1 MLKDRHTRKKVLDAH
16 KALKS
21 KPINDIKNK
30 LREHNLI
37 KVGSN
42 APNDIIRKI
51 YEYSMLAGDIVN
63 TNSDTLLHNFMKENK
78 EI

>member
-1 MLKDRHTRKKVLDAH
+1 MDAH

-21 KPINDIKNK
+21 KPISYVKNK
-30 LREHNLI
+30 LREQNLI

-42 APNDIIRKI
+42 APNDILRKI
-51 YEYSMLAGDIVN
+51 YEDSTLAGDIVN